1 MQNKRF
7 LKQRKSIRL
16 NGFDYSQEGL
26 YFVTICTN
34 NQVCFLGEVLNDEM
48 VLTDAGRLVEKWW
61 LKLPDKF
68 PNIELDY
75 YVVMPNHF
83 HGIISIVGAD
93 PCVCPDNLTGEHAG
107 SPLHSIMQWFKT
119 MSTNEYIR
127 GVKQLGWM
135 PFNKKFWQ
143 RSYYE
148 HIIRNEKELN
158 RIREYIQNNP
168 LKWELDRENPESKY
182 FNLDHDLYWR
192 EVYGG

>member
-107 SPLHSIMQWFKT
+107 SPLQSIMQWFKT

-135 PFNKKFWQ
+135 PFNRKFWQ

>member
-1 MQNKRF
+1 M
-7 LKQRKSIRL
+7 
-16 NGFDYSQEGL
+16 
-26 YFVTICTN
+26 
-34 NQVCFLGEVLNDEM
+34 NDEM

>member
-1 MQNKRF
+1 VQNKRF

-107 SPLHSIMQWFKT
+107 SPLQSIMQWFKT

-135 PFNKKFWQ
+135 PFNRKFWQ